1 MKKNLCLVAG
11 AMLFLPAS
19 ALGTTMEMPPQALGT
34 TPPAATP
41 SVPPHA
47 LREHMIKP
55 TPSYRPNNPASRS
68 ATEALNLLES
78 QGYATFTNF
87 RQVGSRFVAEET
99 QNGHTWQLTV
109 DPATKTVTK
118 LKKG

>member
-1 MKKNLCLVAG
+1 MKPNLCLVAV
-11 AMLFLPAS
+11 AMVLLPAG
-19 ALGTTMEMPPQALGT
+19 AFGMTMEMPPQPLGG
-34 TPPAATP
+34 TPPAVTP

-55 TPSYRPNNPASRS
+55 TPSYRPDNPTSRS

-87 RQVGSRFVAEET
+87 HQVGSQFVAEET
-99 QNGHTWQLTV
+99 QSGHTWQLTI

-118 LKKG
+118 LKRN